1 MAVLRR
7 SEQEHADRYPGVPRY
22 SLSGPETGAASLHV
36 GHLTFLPGSS
46 VPYHYHPGEAEETQF
61 MISGELECWLD
72 GHRLVVRGGDTVLAK
87 PGTLHAFVN
96 RTDTPAEMVTMFP
109 VTPPETVHVDDPD
122 SLDDAESHP
131 SIIRAGTRAISSDGI
146 TRHELTGSFSGA
158 ASTYAVLNR
167 LEAGAEVPLHFHP
180 DHEAGLY
187 CLDGAITLTYGA
199 LDETVLAAGDYFAA
213 IANEPHGYRNHT
225 NSEATILVVHAVL
238 EPPQTVE
245 IG

>member
-1 MAVLRR
+1 MTVLRR
-7 SEQEHADRYPGVPRY
+7 SEQEQADRYPGVPRY

-72 GHRLVVRGGDTVLAK
+72 GHRLTVRGGDTVLAK

-96 RTDTPAEMVTMFP
+96 RTNTPAEMVTMFP

-131 SIIRAGTRAISSDGI
+131 NIIRAGTRAISSDGI

-158 ASTYAVLNR
+158 VSTYAVLNR
-167 LEAGAEVPLHFHP
+167 LEPGAEVSFHFHP
-180 DHEAGLY
+180 DHEAGIY
-187 CLDGAITLTYGA
+187 CLDGDLIVTYGA

-225 NSEATILVVHAVL
+225 DSDSTILAVHAVI
-238 EPPQTVE
+238 EPPATVE